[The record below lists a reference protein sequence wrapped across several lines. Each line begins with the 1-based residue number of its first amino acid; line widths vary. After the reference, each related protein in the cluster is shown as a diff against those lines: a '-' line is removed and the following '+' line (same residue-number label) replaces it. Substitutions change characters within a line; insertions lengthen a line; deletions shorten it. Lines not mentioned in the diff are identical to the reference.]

1 MKNSTDLGGV
11 IRLSTSVD
19 STLLDRQNSSYP
31 TQPHSIIITNFMNFL
46 GARHP
51 VWESK
56 CSRRG
61 NPSSTAELQQPYKRA
76 GKVTERKGR
85 AGP

>member
-1 MKNSTDLGGV
+1 MLN
-11 IRLSTSVD
+11 
-19 STLLDRQNSSYP
+19 
-31 TQPHSIIITNFMNFL
+31 TNFMNL
-46 GARHP
+46 IGARHP

-61 NPSSTAELQQPYKRA
+61 NPSSTAELQQPYKRT
-76 GKVTERKGR
+76 GKVTERKSR

>member
-1 MKNSTDLGGV
+1 M
-11 IRLSTSVD
+11 I
-19 STLLDRQNSSYP
+19 
-31 TQPHSIIITNFMNFL
+31 FA

-51 VWESK
+51 VWESE

-61 NPSSTAELQQPYKRA
+61 NPSSTAELQQPCKRT
-76 GKVTERKGR
+76 GKVTKRKSR